1 VIVLRP
7 RVRGGSPGCTVTGVS
22 IKRECPACQAYLS
35 SVYDAMEGAAAACSG
50 CGLPGSAIREVYAAR
65 KRDADAELTAKL
77 EEALIRAGR
86 AEAEAAL
93 LREHLAAIKKA
104 VAEVPEPPD
113 EEYRWS

>member
-1 VIVLRP
+1 M
-7 RVRGGSPGCTVTGVS
+7 TGVS
-22 IKRECPACQAYLS
+22 SKRECPACKAYLS
-35 SVYDAMEGAAAACSG
+35 SVYDAMEGAAAACSS

-65 KRDADAELTAKL
+65 KAQADAELTAKL
-77 EEALIRAGR
+77 EAVLVRAGK

-104 VAEVPEPPD
+104 VAEAPEPPD